1 VVLSDPR
8 KMIGWRSCNSSGLA
22 HSLSNLVV
30 YRLLQPP
37 PTESKET
44 GQARSATPGVHCA
57 RQFAWAIVTRPRSC
71 QIIRRHALSVR
82 DCSSMKGWR
91 RVCVKP
97 PSSKW
102 QLPRLP
108 THSFQESLATTLFW
122 TSSVA
127 SSRKPSS
134 SVCAQWA
141 ARWMAWSGMGATE
154 VCGPSGRA
162 GTPGAGTPGAGVTG
176 AGVTGAGV
184 TGAGVTGAGLCSRM
198 TLAQPFSTR
207 RNRTLASLLPP
218 RVGVMI

>member
-1 VVLSDPR
+1 
-8 KMIGWRSCNSSGLA
+8 M
-22 HSLSNLVV
+22 
-30 YRLLQPP
+30 LQPP

-162 GTPGAGTPGAGVTG
+162 GTPGAGVTGAGVTG

-184 TGAGVTGAGLCSRM
+184 TGAGVTGAGVTGAGTRGAGVTGAGLCSRM
-198 TLAQPFSTR
+198 TLAQPCRTR